1 MPSLVYSAKVST
13 IDLTE
18 TQPETSGR
26 ENYAPHLA
34 LLCVQLLFGTWPIVG
49 KFILRVIPSSG
60 LATLRVVGAAMAF
73 LLLRRLRGAV
83 RVKSRKDYAWLLFFS
98 LLAVVF
104 NQLFFLKG
112 LSLTTVINATILSA
126 TMPIFALIVG
136 VLIGKD
142 NLSVLK
148 LVGVLF
154 ALSGVIYL
162 VNPARADFGGSHL
175 SGDLLLILN
184 SFCYGSYLAVS
195 KDLIKRYGT
204 ITVVSWLF
212 IFGAILI
219 TPFGLSSLSATTLA
233 QTTPK
238 IWLAIFYVIIFPT
251 VINYILNAWALA
263 RVAPSVV
270 AVYIYLQPL
279 IGFCLAPYFLG
290 EKWNSRA
297 WVAMALI
304 FTGVF
309 FVTRRKKVADMHTTL
324 P

>member
-1 MPSLVYSAKVST
+1 VST
-13 IDLTE
+13 IDLSE
-18 TQPETSGR
+18 TQQASRR
-26 ENYAPHLA
+26 ENLSPHLA

-60 LATLRVVGAAMAF
+60 LATLRVVGAALAF
-73 LLLRRLRGAV
+73 LLLRRLRGA
-83 RVKSRKDYAWLLFFS
+83 RSIESRKDYAWLLLFS
-98 LLAVVF
+98 LLAVVL

-126 TMPIFALIVG
+126 TIPVFALIVG
-136 VLIGKD
+136 VLIGND
-142 NLSVLK
+142 NLSILKVL
-148 LVGVLF
+148 GVLF
-154 ALSGVIYL
+154 AASGVIYL
-162 VNPARADFGGSHL
+162 VNPARAEFSGSHL
-175 SGDLLLILN
+175 IGDLLLVLN
-184 SFCYGSYLAVS
+184 SFSYGCYIAIS
-195 KDLIKRYGT
+195 KNIIKRYGT
-204 ITVVSWLF
+204 VTVVSWLF
-212 IFGAILI
+212 ILGALLI
-219 TPFGLSSLSATTLA
+219 APFGISSLDSTTLV

-238 IWLAIFYVIIFPT
+238 IWLAIFYVIMFPT
-251 VINYILNAWALA
+251 VLTYLLNAWALA

-309 FVTRRKKVADMHTTL
+309 YVTRQKKEADVHTTL